1 MSEPDG
7 PRVIRAAVS
16 LCIRRERDTL
26 SHRVDARDGPV
37 MEPSM
42 LFRVSELLVNTAHFA
57 NNSRIQIEDNLP
69 SKNADGTRRSA
80 ASPALARASA
90 HAVALN
96 RSKARMAF
104 RSA

>member
-1 MSEPDG
+1 
-7 PRVIRAAVS
+7 VKRAHDAVS

-57 NNSRIQIEDNLP
+57 NNSRIQIED
-69 SKNADGTRRSA
+69 D
-80 ASPALARASA
+80 SPRL
-90 HAVALN
+90 VP
-96 RSKARMAF
+96 
-104 RSA
+104 